1 MVDPLNQNENQEQRD
16 LEKEKK
22 RKKDIIVSYLLAISG
37 TALLTIGINVFI
49 VPLGLYTGGFIGI
62 GQIIRTI
69 LVDYLGMNFGDF
81 DIAGAVYYILNIP
94 LFILA
99 YRSLGK
105 EFFIKTIVCVT
116 FQSIFLLVITAP
128 TVPII
133 DDIIGA
139 CLIGGIIGGFGVGL
153 TLRAGGSGGGQ
164 DILGVYMSKKYA
176 DFSVGKLSIIIN
188 AFVFGVCAL
197 LFDIS
202 IVIYSIIFMAVM
214 SIVIDKSH
222 YQNIKTTALIFTK
235 STEIRPLI
243 TREIV
248 RGATCWK
255 GEGAFTG
262 EETNIIYTAVSKYE
276 VSRLVKRIKE
286 IDENAFVV
294 IQEDLSIAGN
304 FEKRL

>member
-1 MVDPLNQNENQEQRD
+1 MEKRKRD
-16 LEKEKK
+16 LV
-22 RKKDIIVSYLLAISG
+22 ISYILAITG

-62 GQIIRTI
+62 GQILRTI
-69 LVDYLGMNFGDF
+69 LVDYVGMNFGNF
-81 DIAGAVYYILNIP
+81 DIAGAFYYILNIP

-105 EFFIKTIVCVT
+105 DFFIKTVVCVT
-116 FQSIFLLVITAP
+116 FQSLFLVVITAP
-128 TVPII
+128 SKPII
-133 DDIIGA
+133 TDIIGA

-164 DILGVYMSKKYA
+164 DILGVYMAKKYD
-176 DFSVGKLSIIIN
+176 DFSVGKLSIIVNI
-188 AFVFGVCAL
+188 FVFGVCAL

-202 IVIYSIIFMAVM
+202 IVIYSVIFMAVM

-222 YQNIKTTALIFTK
+222 YQNIKTTALIITK
-235 STEIRPLI
+235 SSKIRTII
-243 TREIV
+243 TSEIV

-276 VSRLVKRIKE
+276 VSKLVKRVKE
-286 IDENAFVV
+286 IDENAFIV

>member
-1 MVDPLNQNENQEQRD
+1 MLRSVENEVIRMEKRKRD
-16 LEKEKK
+16 LV
-22 RKKDIIVSYLLAISG
+22 ISYILAITG

-62 GQIIRTI
+62 GQILRTI
-69 LVDYLGMNFGDF
+69 LVDYVGMNFGNF
-81 DIAGAVYYILNIP
+81 DIAGAFYYILNIP

-105 EFFIKTIVCVT
+105 DFFIKTVVCVT
-116 FQSIFLLVITAP
+116 FQSLFLVVITAP
-128 TVPII
+128 SKPII
-133 DDIIGA
+133 TDIIGA

-164 DILGVYMSKKYA
+164 DILGVYMAKKYD
-176 DFSVGKLSIIIN
+176 DFSVGKLSIIVNI
-188 AFVFGVCAL
+188 FVFGVCAL

-202 IVIYSIIFMAVM
+202 IVIYSVIFMAVM

-222 YQNIKTTALIFTK
+222 YQNIKTTALIITK
-235 STEIRPLI
+235 SSKIRTII
-243 TREIV
+243 TSEIV

-276 VSRLVKRIKE
+276 VSKLVKRVKE
-286 IDENAFVV
+286 IDENAFIV

>member
-1 MVDPLNQNENQEQRD
+1 MVKPMNQKENQEKND
-16 LEKEKK
+16 LFKEKQ
-22 RKKDIIVSYLLAISG
+22 RKKDIIISYLLAISG
-37 TALLTIGINVFI
+37 TALLTIGINLFI

-69 LVDYLGMNFGDF
+69 LVDYLGMNFGNF
-81 DIAGAVYYILNIP
+81 DIAGAIYYILNIP

-99 YRSLGK
+99 YRHLGK
-105 EFFIKTIVCVT
+105 DFFVKTLVCVT

-128 TVPII
+128 AQPII
-133 DDIIGA
+133 TDIIGA

-153 TLRAGGSGGGQ
+153 TLRAGGSGGGP
-164 DILGVYMSKKYA
+164 DILGVYLAKKYD

-188 AFVFGVCAL
+188 AFVFGVCAI

-202 IVIYSIIFMAVM
+202 IVIYSVIFVAVL
-214 SIVIDKSH
+214 SIVIDKYH

-235 STEIRPLI
+235 SSEIRSII
-243 TREIV
+243 TSEIV

-276 VSRLVKRIKE
+276 ISRLVKRIKE
-286 IDENAFVV
+286 IDENAFIV

>member
-1 MVDPLNQNENQEQRD
+1 MVKPLNQKEYQEQD
-16 LEKEKK
+16 KLDKEKR
-22 RKKDIIVSYLLAISG
+22 RKKDVIISYLLAISG
-37 TALLTIGINVFI
+37 TALLTIGINLFI

-62 GQIIRTI
+62 GQIIRTL
-69 LVDYLGMNFGDF
+69 LVDYLGMDFGGF

-99 YRSLGK
+99 YRHIGK
-105 EFFIKTIVCVT
+105 DFFIKTVVCVT
-116 FQSIFLLVITAP
+116 FQSVFLLIITAP
-128 TVPII
+128 AEPII
-133 DDIIGA
+133 TDIIGA

-153 TLRAGGSGGGQ
+153 TLRAGGSGGGS
-164 DILGVYMSKKYA
+164 DILGVYLAKKYD
-176 DFSVGKLSIIIN
+176 DFSVGKLSIFIN
-188 AFVFGVCAL
+188 AFVFGICAL

-202 IVIYSIIFMAVM
+202 IVIYSVIFVAVL
-214 SIVIDKSH
+214 SIVIDKCH

-235 STEIRPLI
+235 SPEIRSLI
-243 TREIV
+243 TSEIV

-286 IDENAFVV
+286 IDEKAFVV

>member
-1 MVDPLNQNENQEQRD
+1 MADPLNQNDDREQRD
-16 LEKEKK
+16 LVREKK
-22 RKKDIIVSYLLAISG
+22 RKKDIIISYLLAISG

-62 GQIIRTI
+62 GQIIRTL

-81 DIAGAVYYILNIP
+81 DIAGAIYYILNIP

-99 YRSLGK
+99 YRNLGK
-105 EFFIKTIVCVT
+105 GFFVKTIVCVT

-128 TVPII
+128 VEPII
-133 DDIIGA
+133 NDVIGA

-153 TLRAGGSGGGQ
+153 TLRSGGSGGGQ
-164 DILGVYMSKKYA
+164 DILGVYLAKKYD

-202 IVIYSIIFMAVM
+202 IVIYSVIFMAVM

-235 STEIRPLI
+235 SSEIRPLI
-243 TREIV
+243 TRELV

-276 VSRLVKRIKE
+276 VSKLVKRIKE
-286 IDENAFVV
+286 IDEKAFVV